1 MKLHSFLSRVALLC
15 NVLFVYCWLM
25 QKTTVSIISSKDIN
39 AIILILGYL
48 TAPFLNM
55 AINIWWLILLSKK
68 QRPVAPTWLLR
79 TNLTLFIFQV
89 LVLIVA

>member
-1 MKLHSFLSRVALLC
+1 MKLHSFLSRVAFLC

-25 QKTTVSIISSKDIN
+25 QKTTVSVFSNKDIN
-39 AIILILGYL
+39 AVILILGYL

-55 AINIWWLILLSKK
+55 AMNIWWLIMLTKK
-68 QRPVAPTWLLR
+68 QQPLAPTWLLR

-89 LVLIVA
+89 FVLIMA

>member
-15 NVLFVYCWLM
+15 NVLFIYCWLM

-48 TAPFLNM
+48 TSPFLNM
-55 AINIWWLILLSKK
+55 ALNIWWLILLGKK
-68 QRPVAPTWLLR
+68 QQPLVPTWLLR

-89 LVLIVA
+89 LVLIMA